1 MLVWCLVLC
10 GGNVVF
16 SFLGSGSALWLYS
29 ASVKQKERKTMSDT
43 GVTVKKSEDFS
54 EWYTEVVLKS
64 GMAEYAPIKGC
75 MILREHSYAVWEK
88 IQEVFNRKIKE
99 TGHRNVYFPMFIPES
114 FLKKES
120 EHFEGF
126 VPEVAWVT
134 EGGST
139 KLEEK
144 LAIRPTSETIIYA
157 TFAKWIRS
165 WRDLPIKINQWCN
178 IVRWET
184 KATKPF
190 LRTRE
195 FLWQEGHTAH
205 VTSEEAE
212 KEVMDI
218 LGEYRDVMENYLAI
232 PVLVGVK
239 TDSEKFA
246 GALYTTTLEAMM
258 PDGKALQMG
267 TSHNLGQNFAKVFD
281 IKFIGEDEKEHQV
294 WQTSWGIST
303 RLIGA
308 LVMVHG
314 DDRGLVM
321 PPKVA
326 PVQVVIVPITYK
338 AADSAAILEKSKEIL
353 EKLKAKCIIAVLDDR
368 EEYTPGWKF
377 NEWELKGVPV
387 RIEIGPRDLKQE
399 QVTLARR
406 DTYQKTTAIMNDAVQ
421 ATEKLL
427 EEIQNNLYAKA
438 KTVLEEKI
446 TTVQDYDG
454 FQKALRNKGG
464 FIKAAWCGS
473 LKCEEKIKEET
484 GATIRL
490 RPFEKEKAV
499 ANCVYC
505 GEKDGE
511 MVYFA
516 KSY

>member
-1 MLVWCLVLC
+1 MLVHFRFFRQKIGKHHLFDL
-10 GGNVVF
+10 
-16 SFLGSGSALWLYS
+16 GSALWLYAS
-29 ASVKQKERKTMSDT
+29 SVKQKERKAMSDT
-43 GVTVKKSEDFS
+43 GVTVKKSADFS

-64 GMAEYAPIKGC
+64 GLADYAPIKGC
-75 MILREHSYAVWEK
+75 MIFREQSYAIWEK
-88 IQEVFNRKIKE
+88 IQDVFNQKIKE
-99 TGHRNVYFPMFIPES
+99 SGHSNVYFPMFIPES
-114 FLKKES
+114 FLKKEA

-205 VTSEEAE
+205 ATCEEADE
-212 KEVMDI
+212 EVMDI
-218 LGEYRDVMENYLAI
+218 LHEYKDVMESYLAI

-239 TDSEKFA
+239 TESEKFA

-281 IKFIGEDEKEHQV
+281 INFIGEDEKEHQV

-326 PVQVVIVPITYK
+326 PVQAVIVPITYK
-338 AADSAAILEKSKEIL
+338 DADSSAILAKAKELL
-353 EKLKAKCIIAVLDDR
+353 ENLKAKRVAAVLDDR
-368 EEYTPGWKF
+368 TEYTPGWKF

-387 RIEIGPRDLKQE
+387 RIEIGPRDLKQN

-406 DTYQKTTAIMNDAVQ
+406 DTYQKITAKMEEAVQ

-427 EEIQNNLYAKA
+427 EEIQSSLYAKA
-438 KTVLEEKI
+438 KTALEEK
-446 TTVQDYDG
+446 TTTAQTYDA
-454 FQKALRNKGG
+454 FKETLKNKGG
-464 FIKAAWCGS
+464 FIRAPWCGS
-473 LKCEEKIKEET
+473 SKCEEKIKEET

-490 RPFEKEKAV
+490 RPFEKEKPI
-499 ANCVYC
+499 ANCVCC
-505 GEKDGE
+505 GEKAVE
-511 MVYFA
+511 IVYFA
-516 KSY
+516 RSY

>member
-1 MLVWCLVLC
+1 
-10 GGNVVF
+10 
-16 SFLGSGSALWLYS
+16 
-29 ASVKQKERKTMSDT
+29 MSDT
-43 GVTVKKSEDFS
+43 GVTIKKNCDFS

-64 GMAEYAPIKGC
+64 GLADYAPIKGC
-75 MILREHSYAVWEK
+75 MIFREHSYAIWEK
-88 IQEVFNRKIKE
+88 IQEVFNQKIRE
-99 TGHRNVYFPMFIPES
+99 SGHKNVYFPLFIPES
-114 FLKKES
+114 YLKKEA

-134 EGGST
+134 EGGSSP
-139 KLEEK
+139 LEER

-205 VTSEEAE
+205 ATKEDAD

-218 LGEYRDVMENYLAI
+218 LNYYRDIMENWLAI

-239 TDSEKFA
+239 TESEKFA
-246 GALYTTTLEAMM
+246 GALYTTTLEAIM

-281 IKFIGEDEKEHQV
+281 IKFIGEDEKEHHV

-308 LVMVHG
+308 VVMVHG
-314 DDRGLVM
+314 DDKGLVL

-326 PVQVVIVPITYK
+326 PVQVVIVPIPYK
-338 AADSAAILEKSKEIL
+338 DADSTAIESKAKEIAD
-353 EKLKAKCIIAVLDDR
+353 KLKEKNLAVILDNR

-377 NEWELKGVPV
+377 NQWELKGVPV
-387 RIEIGPRDLKQE
+387 RIEIGPRDLKQQ
-399 QVTLARR
+399 QVTVVRR
-406 DTYQKTTAIMNDAVQ
+406 DTGIKAAVKEDEAISSV
-421 ATEKLL
+421 EKLL
-427 EEIQNNLYAKA
+427 EEIQHNLYSKA
-438 KTVLEEKI
+438 RIGLEEK
-446 TTVQDYDG
+446 TTVVKNYEE
-454 FQKALRNKGG
+454 FRRVLCEKGG
-464 FIKAAWCGS
+464 FIKASWCGS
-473 LKCEEKIKEET
+473 SKCEEKIKEET

-490 RPFEKEKAV
+490 RPFEKEEPIA
-499 ANCVYC
+499 ACVYC
-505 GEKDGE
+505 GEKAE
-511 MVYFA
+511 AMVYFA
-516 KSY
+516 RSY

>member
-1 MLVWCLVLC
+1 
-10 GGNVVF
+10 
-16 SFLGSGSALWLYS
+16 
-29 ASVKQKERKTMSDT
+29 MSDI
-43 GVTVKKSEDFS
+43 GVTIKKNEDFS

-64 GMAEYAPIKGC
+64 GLADYAPIKGC
-75 MILREHSYAVWEK
+75 MIFREHSYAIWEK
-88 IQEVFNRKIKE
+88 IQEVFNRKIRE
-99 TGHRNVYFPMFIPES
+99 SGHRNVYFPMFIPES
-114 FLKKES
+114 FLKKEA

-134 EGGST
+134 MGGST
-139 KLEEK
+139 PLEEK

-157 TFAKWIRS
+157 TYAKWIRS
-165 WRDLPIKINQWCN
+165 WRDLPIKLNQWCN

-205 VTSEEAE
+205 VTEKDAE
-212 KEVMDI
+212 DEVMLI
-218 LGEYRDVMENYLAI
+218 LNYYRDLMQDYLAV

-239 TDSEKFA
+239 TESEKFA

-281 IKFIGEDEKEHQV
+281 IKFIGEDEKEHHV

-314 DDRGLVM
+314 DDRGLVL

-326 PVQVVIVPITYK
+326 PVQVAIVPIPYK
-338 AADSAAILEKSKEIL
+338 NADSSAITA
-353 EKLKAKCIIAVLDDR
+353 KAKELCKKLTEKCITTVLDDR
-368 EEYTPGWKF
+368 AEYTPGWKF
-377 NEWELKGVPV
+377 NQWELKGVPV
-387 RIEIGPRDLKQE
+387 RIEIGPRDLKQD

-406 DTYQKTTAIMNDAVQ
+406 DTHEKTTAKQDEAVE
-421 ATEKLL
+421 AVENLL
-427 EEIQNNLYAKA
+427 EKIQENLYSKA
-438 KTVLEEKI
+438 KKTLEEKT
-446 TTVQDYDG
+446 TTVQNYDE
-454 FQKALRNKGG
+454 FKETLKAKGG

-473 LKCEEKIKEET
+473 PNCEAKIKDET

-490 RPFEKEKAV
+490 RPFEKETPTV
-499 ANCVYC
+499 PCVYG
-505 GEKDGE
+505 GEKAE
-511 MVYFA
+511 EVVYFA
-516 KSY
+516 RSY